1 METGVAAAA
10 VAAGTSD
17 SLIAVQAG
25 HVIGYDRDPK
35 ESYVFGRVPA
45 VPRLLVSFAQI
56 EKRYVPADL
65 PIVFHVND
73 ALDE

>member
-1 METGVAAAA
+1 
-10 VAAGTSD
+10 
-17 SLIAVQAG
+17 
-25 HVIGYDRDPK
+25 
-35 ESYVFGRVPA
+35 VFGRVPA
-45 VPRLLVSFAQI
+45 VPRLLVSLAQI